1 MALLRWPP
9 AVQAAVCTWP
19 CYNIIRELN
28 AMDSQMKYCSACG
41 RMEISVRVLMYG
53 QPYNSTTLEGC
64 PPDPKAMNEKVSLKR
79 NFQIKHYFIVSEFSY
94 VQNVCCSC

>member
-28 AMDSQMKYCSACG
+28 AMDAQMKYCSACG

-64 PPDPKAMNEKVSLKR
+64 PPDPKAMNEKVSFRETISQTL
-79 NFQIKHYFIVSEFSY
+79 I
-94 VQNVCCSC
+94 CCFRIFLCAGCVLLG